1 MNRGK
6 LIVIEGTDS
15 SGKETQSK
23 LLYERLKSEG
33 HKVYKTSFPMYDT
46 PTGRIVGGPYLGK
59 PSISEG
65 YFKEGASNVDGKVA
79 SLYYAA
85 DRYYNIYLINTML
98 SEGVNVILDRYT
110 FSNMAH
116 QAGKEKDES
125 KRKELYKFLEEL
137 EFKLLQLPVPDL
149 SIFLY
154 VPSDVSF
161 ELKKD
166 REETDQHED
175 DIEHLKLAEKAYFEI
190 AEIYG
195 FETIQCVSGKKLR
208 SREDISEE
216 LTSLALNCL
225 KEKTRL

>member
-15 SGKETQSK
+15 SGKETQSN
-23 LLYERLKSEG
+23 LLYEKLKSEG
-33 HKVYKTSFPMYDT
+33 HKVYKASFPMYDT
-46 PTGRIVGGPYLGK
+46 PTGKIVGGPYLGK
-59 PSISEG
+59 KSISEG

-116 QAGKEKDES
+116 QAGKEKDKS
-125 KRKELYKFLEEL
+125 KREQLYKFLEEL
-137 EFKLLQLPVPDL
+137 EFKLLGLPTPDMAIL
-149 SIFLY
+149 LY
-154 VPSDVSF
+154 VPSEVSF
-161 ELKKD
+161 ELKNN

-175 DIEHLKLAEKAYFEI
+175 DIEHLRLAEKAYLEI
-190 AEIYG
+190 ADIYG
-195 FETIQCVSGKKLR
+195 FKKVTCVKQGEFR
-208 SREDISEE
+208 SREDILDEVKSHVEK
-216 LTSLALNCL
+216 CL
-225 KEKTRL
+225 QTKN